1 MRKAWPAGRQ
11 GFALPLILIALAS
24 IFITGIIYFRFK
36 NKSSNQTAPA
46 VSSPASP
53 DAYSGWKTYRNSTHG
68 FSIRY
73 PKEWF
78 IKSYQD
84 YAADFLATDLQNQ
97 EASPGAVKVRYLHL
111 TEKVDLDEFEKIQK
125 SEAGKDIYEPLDVK
139 SVINKVRNLEMG
151 GNPTIEF
158 YINRKFSALEGP
170 KTEFSHVYEIKK
182 DETILKFFSY
192 ALDKDSHLRTDPI
205 FQKMI
210 SSLKF

>member
-1 MRKAWPAGRQ
+1 VRK
-11 GFALPLILIALAS
+11 GFALSLILIVLAS
-24 IFITGIIYFRFK
+24 IFVGVIYFRFK
-36 NKSSNQTAPA
+36 NKSSDQTTPT
-46 VSSPASP
+46 VSPSASP
-53 DAYSGWKTYRNSTHG
+53 DAYGGWKTYKNSTHG
-68 FSIRY
+68 FSVRY

-125 SEAGKDIYEPLDVK
+125 SEAGKDIYEPLDVR

-182 DETILKFFSY
+182 DEAILKFFSY
-192 ALDKDSHLRTDPI
+192 ALDKDSHQKVDPI

>member
-1 MRKAWPAGRQ
+1 MKKAWPAGRQ
-11 GFALPLILIALAS
+11 GFALPLILIVLAS
-24 IFITGIIYFRFK
+24 IFVSEVVYFRFK
-36 NKSSNQTAPA
+36 NKGPNQTASV

-84 YAADFLATDLQNQ
+84 YAADFLATDPQNR
-97 EASPGAVKVRYLHL
+97 EASPGAIKVRYLHL

-139 SVINKVRNLEMG
+139 SVINKVRNLEMR
-151 GNPTIEF
+151 GNPTVEF
-158 YINRKFSALEGP
+158 YINRQFSALEGP

-182 DETILKFFSY
+182 DEAILKFFSY